1 MGKSQARSEVAVRLL
16 KTKKKEDTQMFQVS
30 NQSQAGKI
38 LARGVVVSVFALAS
52 ILLAESAFGQ
62 FAGFGGGGGRG
73 RGPGGKGRIGMRGA
87 MMAEFLGLTEAQ
99 QADIKKIR
107 TAAREQSQ
115 PVRKQLRAK
124 RKALGEAVKAGDTF
138 KIETLASE
146 HGKLQ
151 GQLVAIRA
159 KTRVDAKNVLT
170 PEQQQKWSSFQEK
183 RKARW
188 EERRERR
195 HQRRGGPPAGD

>member
-1 MGKSQARSEVAVRLL
+1 
-16 KTKKKEDTQMFQVS
+16 MFQVS
-30 NQSQAGKI
+30 NKSQTGRI
-38 LARGVVVSVFALAS
+38 LARGVMVSVFALAS
-52 ILLAESAFGQ
+52 ILLLESAFGQ

-107 TAAREQSQ
+107 TAARDQSK
-115 PVRKQLRAK
+115 PIRKQLRSG
-124 RKALGEAVKAGDTF
+124 RKALREAVKAGETA
-138 KIETLASE
+138 KIDTLATE
-146 HGKLQ
+146 QGKLQ
-151 GQLVAIRA
+151 GQLVAIGA
-159 KTRVDAKNVLT
+159 KTRLDLKNVLT

-188 EERRERR
+188 EERKQRR
-195 HQRRGGPPAGD
+195 HQRSGDSPGGE